1 MKIGDLV
8 YVRSAHIPSRRQSV
22 SVIVG
27 FDQQEDPVLC
37 PLIPAS
43 KVFAGDP
50 TPCAFFREDVY
61 DYESYF
67 CSKG

>member
-8 YVRSAHIPSRRQSV
+8 YVDSHHKPSRKESV
-22 SVIVG
+22 SIIIG
-27 FDQQEDPVLC
+27 FDRETDPILF
-37 PLIPAS
+37 PLIKGAR
-43 KVFAGDP
+43 VLAGDP

>member
-8 YVRSAHIPSRRQSV
+8 YVDSHHKPSRKESV

-43 KVFAGDP
+43 RVFAGDP